1 MGEFGLGP
9 EVRRIIAA
17 NLATMDHVELLLL
30 LYKAT
35 PASLSLDDMV
45 RATKRPA
52 QLIINAVADLSSGGL
67 ISKAAGPAGID
78 SFQYDPRSESL
89 RSAVAEVVD
98 VYNTRPVTL
107 IRAIYDRPPEP
118 VMSFAE
124 AFRVRGGG

>member
-1 MGEFGLGP
+1 MGDFGLGP

-30 LYKAT
+30 LYKAA
-35 PASLSLDDMV
+35 PASRSLDEMV
-45 RATKRPA
+45 RDTRRPA
-52 QLIINAVADLSSGGL
+52 QLIINAVADLGSGGL
-67 ISKAAGPAGID
+67 VSKAADPAGVD
-78 SFQYDPRSESL
+78 SYKYDPRSESL

-107 IRAIYDRPPEP
+107 IRAIYDRPAQP

-124 AFRVRGGG
+124 AFRVRGDG

>member
-9 EVRRIIAA
+9 EVRRIITA

-30 LYKAT
+30 LYKAA
-35 PASLSLDDMV
+35 PAPLSLDDMV
-45 RATKRPA
+45 RDTKRPA

-67 ISKAAGPAGID
+67 VSKAAGPAGVEA
-78 SFQYDPRSESL
+78 FKYDPQSESL
-89 RSAVAEVVD
+89 RSAVDEVAV

-107 IRAIYDRPPEP
+107 IRAIYDRPPAP
-118 VMSFAE
+118 VVSFAE